1 LILASGVAVV
11 FGVMTIRAGG
21 TVLFGGEEARRAAGA
36 WVGFV
41 VWFNF
46 VAGFA
51 YVAAG
56 AGLWA
61 RRRWAALMAFL
72 IVAGTL
78 ITFAAFGVHV
88 ATGGAYEMRTV
99 AAMSLR
105 SLVWLLIAAA
115 AWHWIWRRR

>member
-1 LILASGVAVV
+1 
-11 FGVMTIRAGG
+11 
-21 TVLFGGEEARRAAGA
+21 
-36 WVGFV
+36 
-41 VWFNF
+41 
-46 VAGFA
+46 
-51 YVAAG
+51 
-56 AGLWA
+56 
-61 RRRWAALMAFL
+61 MAFL